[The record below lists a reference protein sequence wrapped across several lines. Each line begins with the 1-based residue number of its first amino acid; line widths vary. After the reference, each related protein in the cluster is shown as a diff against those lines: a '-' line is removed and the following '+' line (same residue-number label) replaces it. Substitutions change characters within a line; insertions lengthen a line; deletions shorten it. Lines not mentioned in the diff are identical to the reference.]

1 MLSRQERVRLEPE
14 PNFRQLGTDSG
25 VATNQPCRDTR
36 AMEPKGE
43 QICGC
48 ERCQD
53 HCRVLFRTGEQL
65 VGQQANQEA
74 DLVDRHLCGL
84 APE

>member
-1 MLSRQERVRLEPE
+1 
-14 PNFRQLGTDSG
+14 
-25 VATNQPCRDTR
+25 
-36 AMEPKGE
+36 MEPKGE
-43 QICGC
+43 QIRGC

-53 HCRVLFRTGEQL
+53 HCRVLLRAGEQL

-74 DLVDRHLCGL
+74 DLVDGHLGGL